1 MGRRGKRKEE
11 KRKRA
16 AWKKE
21 EELGQ
26 AENGEK
32 REGKVEGFV
41 FQSFSLKPFSYILFK
56 LQILFKV

>member
-32 REGKVEGFV
+32 REGNLEAFV
-41 FQSFSLKPFSYILFK
+41 FQSFSLKPFS
-56 LQILFKV
+56 